1 MYKNKSKWTGIVL
14 ALLMILVFTTPI
26 FAQGEVDPVG
36 TPDVDNDSSNIY
48 DHPIVKWIVKFLFNP
63 TIEEEEPKPEVG
75 GADLIGEEPLF
86 EEGPLGG
93 GDSTEG
99 VPELIPVI
107 VPEEVV
113 AAMHEDEKLGFGEI
127 VKILEIAE
135 NAQAACVENNGEN
148 CEITLGSLLIEY
160 KNGAG
165 MGDLFEKYGKPENLG
180 VGQIREE
187 SNPNNKEK
195 SNNGNGAAEP
205 RNTGAGD
212 EQADSNK
219 TLPQRSDP
227 KDKEKS
233 NNGKAKEKD
242 NIFYPNIAD

>member
-1 MYKNKSKWTGIVL
+1 MYKNKSKWTGIAL

-26 FAQGEVDPVG
+26 FAQGEVDPAG
-36 TPDVDNDSSNIY
+36 TPDVDNDSSNIF

-63 TIEEEEPKPEVG
+63 TVEEEESEPEVG
-75 GADLIGEEPLF
+75 GTDLIGEESPF
-86 EEGPLGG
+86 DEGPLSG
-93 GDSTEG
+93 GDSTGG
-99 VPELIPVI
+99 VLGFTPVI

-135 NAQAACVENNGEN
+135 NAQAACIENNEEN

-160 KNGAG
+160 ENGAG

-205 RNTGAGD
+205 SNTGAGD
-212 EQADSNK
+212 EQAGSNIP
-219 TLPQRSDP
+219 LPKGSDP

-242 NIFYPNIAD
+242 NSFYMNIVD